1 MLFRSL
7 CLGRPPRP
15 EQVEPLVALYTREYE
30 RYGKDL
36 AAAASLATD
45 PIGPLPPGMEP
56 ADLAAW
62 TTVANVLL
70 NLDAV
75 LTKG

>member
-1 MLFRSL
+1 
-7 CLGRPPRP
+7 
-15 EQVEPLVALYTREYE
+15 LVALYETEFA
-30 RYGKDL
+30 RYRSDSQ
-36 AAAASLATD
+36 AAKALSGESPGANHAGTSAA
-45 PIGPLPPGMEP
+45 EV
-56 ADLAAW
+56 AAW